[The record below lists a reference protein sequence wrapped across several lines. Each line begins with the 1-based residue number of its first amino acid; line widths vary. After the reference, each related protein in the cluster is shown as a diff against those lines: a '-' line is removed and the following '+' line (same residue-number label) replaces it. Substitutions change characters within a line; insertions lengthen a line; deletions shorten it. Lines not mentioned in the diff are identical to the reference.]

1 MARQYYNNGGI
12 IGPDNDP
19 TQNAEVVS
27 TYTGG
32 ATFTPAGATVAE
44 VVVVGGG
51 GGGGSNRG
59 GGGGAGGVLYS
70 SAYTLPGSGVP
81 ISIGGGGGMGGNGSG
96 SAGGSSAF
104 DSQTAQGGGS
114 GAGHGGNSAGGAGG
128 SGGGAGHAGGP
139 GSPGSGQQSPS
150 GQFTGYGNNGGSGG
164 DPAAGG
170 AEELV
175 KMPSQEHKAV
185 KEFHTQLILLRL
197 HQQLIILVVA
207 QAELVAVPVDKA
219 AEIPGNP
226 EEVTKAEAEVLM
238 AQVVAEQVR
247 EDKLDTALLKKLH
260 FLGVLQEYGDFKKYT
275 T

>member
-1 MARQYYNNGGI
+1 MEAVEAQAEYYIRQLIHFQVLVSLSVLAVVVEWAEILQEVPEVHLLLIVKPHKVADMEQDMEETLLEEPVALVAELDTQVAQDPQVQDNNL
-12 IGPDNDP
+12 PLDNSQD
-19 TQNAEVVS
+19 TV
-27 TYTGG
+27 T
-32 ATFTPAGATVAE
+32 TVAQ
-44 VVVVGGG
+44 V
-51 GGGGSNRG
+51 
-59 GGGGAGGVLYS
+59 AIPLQ
-70 SAYTLPGSGVP
+70 A
-81 ISIGGGGGMGGNGSG
+81 
-96 SAGGSSAF
+96 
-104 DSQTAQGGGS
+104 
-114 GAGHGGNSAGGAGG
+114 
-128 SGGGAGHAGGP
+128 
-139 GSPGSGQQSPS
+139 
-150 GQFTGYGNNGGSGG
+150 
-164 DPAAGG
+164 

-238 AQVVAEQVR
+238 AQVLVDQVR

-260 FLGVLQEYGDFKKYT
+260 FLGVLQEYGDFKKST